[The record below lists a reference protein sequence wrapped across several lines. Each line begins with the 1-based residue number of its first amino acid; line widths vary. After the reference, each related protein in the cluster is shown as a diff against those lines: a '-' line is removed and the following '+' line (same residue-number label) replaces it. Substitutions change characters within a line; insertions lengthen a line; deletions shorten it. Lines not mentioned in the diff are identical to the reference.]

1 MAYRYG
7 AIGDC
12 HWGLR
17 DPRNGLRFRPTAQN
31 REVFRQASENTVR
44 FSGRLDRPLLRMV
57 STGLSLRKAA
67 LPSDWD
73 AQSIAQMPKWEHL
86 HAKRRLDLSLDLSAV
101 LSADLSAD
109 LSEALSL
116 DLPLDLP
123 AGLSLDPARFQ
134 LLPLWPWRGHTL
146 GGGGGGGGAKNR
158 ELRADELWRLLRT
171 LARCLPLIA
180 SMGQVAGRGKSQ
192 DGTSSRI
199 RQVVGLSPLP
209 PYDILLI

>member
-1 MAYRYG
+1 
-7 AIGDC
+7 
-12 HWGLR
+12 
-17 DPRNGLRFRPTAQN
+17 
-31 REVFRQASENTVR
+31 
-44 FSGRLDRPLLRMV
+44 MV

-86 HAKRRLDLSLDLSAV
+86 HAERRLDLSLDLSAV
-101 LSADLSAD
+101 LSADISADLSAGLSAG

-146 GGGGGGGGAKNR
+146 GGGGGGGGGAKNR

-180 SMGQVAGRGKSQ
+180 SMGQVAGWGKSQ
-192 DGTSSRI
+192 EGASR
-199 RQVVGLSPLP
+199 RMGQVVE
-209 PYDILLI
+209 